1 MKDALKEKILASKP
15 FEPIEMSLGE
25 LIRVMSGEMDSTFE
39 EARKRHS
46 EKGLEEMA
54 GEHPDASHFMSS
66 QEAND
71 LADKYVE
78 RAQQSLDQT
87 EPVPPTFEEVVKP
100 LIKWMAENNCPHSHV
115 VVTGTGAELFHGMKS
130 FNTFEFVSD

>member
-1 MKDALKEKILASKP
+1 MKDALREKILASKP
-15 FEPIEMSLGE
+15 GSFIPVTSQEMAR
-25 LIRVMSGEMDSTFE
+25 IMSGEMDE
-39 EARKRHS
+39 VMAEIHKR
-46 EKGLEEMA
+46 EDGLQQMA
-54 GEHPDASHFMSS
+54 GD
-66 QEAND
+66 N
-71 LADKYVE
+71 YVK

-115 VVTGTGAELFHGMKS
+115 VVTGTSAELFHGMKS